1 MTLKYYIFYKPFNYL
16 SQFSDEGNNL
26 GLKKI
31 LPTLNSDVY
40 SIGRLDLDSEGLI
53 ILSNDTKLNKLL
65 IDPIYKHKRIYYVQ
79 LEGVIES
86 SALANL
92 QKGVEISLK
101 SKKYLTLPAKAC
113 LIEEPSW
120 LGPRIPPI
128 RYRKNKPTSWISLE
142 LIEGKNR
149 QVRKMTASVGFPT
162 LRLVRFSIEDIN
174 IKNLKSG
181 QIVEISQ
188 KEIGNLL
195 KINLSKY

>member
-26 GLKKI
+26 GLKNI
-31 LPTLNSDVY
+31 LPKLNSDIY

-79 LEGVIES
+79 LEGVIKS
-86 SALANL
+86 NALINL
-92 QKGVEISLK
+92 QNGVEISLK
-101 SKKYLTLPAKAC
+101 SKKYLTLPAKAS

-120 LGPRIPPI
+120 LEPRIPPI